1 MSTPALLPEK
11 YLKSFEEAPIHPT
24 GFVTGLV
31 PRHTPSNRS
40 CFDAVTAGLRFSST
54 HDLYTVHGLYTL
66 SLSLSFLEFFQFS
79 EQIDFVCT
87 SALTCLLAETTDAH
101 QELHLSPIRHTL

>member
-1 MSTPALLPEK
+1 MLSLQAC
-11 YLKSFEEAPIHPT
+11 
-24 GFVTGLV
+24 VLV
-31 PRHTPSNRS
+31 VRMTYIQ
-40 CFDAVTAGLRFSST
+40 
-54 HDLYTVHGLYTL
+54 YTVSTL